1 MAEEEKKAAGPIRMV
16 AILNMVENIRYKGQI
31 LARTNKFDSAITDSG
46 VVGFAAGLIIS
57 LVLIVLPAFMLG

>member
-1 MAEEEKKAAGPIRMV
+1 MAEEEKKAAGPVRMV

-46 VVGFAAGLIIS
+46 VVGFAAGMIVS
-57 LVLIVLPAFMLG
+57 LVLIVLPAFMLR